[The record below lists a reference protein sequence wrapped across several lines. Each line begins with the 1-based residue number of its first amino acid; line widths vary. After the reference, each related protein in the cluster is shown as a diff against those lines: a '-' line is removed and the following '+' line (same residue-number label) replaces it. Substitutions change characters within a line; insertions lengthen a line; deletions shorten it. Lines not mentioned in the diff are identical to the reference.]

1 MFNVIFVRKKERS
14 FCMSE
19 SQLPYHQKDHMGDF
33 ELIEKTYFLA
43 CVVVMLAF
51 VSYISVK

>member
-1 MFNVIFVRKKERS
+1 
-14 FCMSE
+14 MSE